1 MRTGRLDRRGKLILS
16 IAAAAAVIVNAGA
29 AWAYWKLDG
38 AGTAV
43 AVAGSAVGLQMH
55 GRSDGSKPLYPG
67 GTTNLTVTVINNNDS
82 QVKITSVAA
91 GAGDVTAD
99 AAHREGGCRTTG
111 VVVSPGV
118 LHVAWKVAENTTDV
132 FTVPGGLMMTNSSDS
147 ACQGATFTIPVR
159 ATGISN
165 AG

>member
-1 MRTGRLDRRGKLILS
+1 MRRGRLDRRGKVILS
-16 IAAAAAVIVNAGA
+16 IAAAAAVIVNAGV

-38 AGTAV
+38 AGTAA
-43 AVAGSAVGLQMH
+43 AVAGSAVGLQLH

-67 GTTNLTVTVINNNDS
+67 GTTDLTVTVINNNDFP
-82 QVKITSVAA
+82 VKITSVAA

-99 AAHREGGCRTTG
+99 AAHRDGGCRTTG
-111 VVVSPGV
+111 VVVSSDV
-118 LHVAWKVAENTTDV
+118 LDVAWEVPENTTDV

-159 ATGISN
+159 ATGVSN